1 VKALKGANRFARTVL
16 ATLFVGLF
24 LATAA
29 LPSGASAQTTCL
41 DRAKFASELEAQHA
55 ESPVSMGLANNVVMV
70 EIFASNKGTFPI
82 ILTQPDSTSCFAAAG
97 GYWENSPKQVVGLG
111 S

>member
-1 VKALKGANRFARTVL
+1 MRGLL

-29 LPSGASAQTTCL
+29 LPLGASAQTTCL
-41 DRAKFASELEAQHA
+41 DRANFVSELEAQHSK
-55 ESPVSMGLANNVVMV
+55 SPVSMGLANTVVMV
-70 EIFASNKGTFPI
+70 EIFASNKGTFTI
-82 ILTQPDSTSCFAAAG
+82 ILTQPDGTSCFAAAG
-97 GYWENSPKQVVGLG
+97 DYWENSPKQLVGLG